1 MPAERI
7 TSAAEAIREALAISL
22 RRSEDV
28 YVMGE
33 GVADPGGIFGTTKGL
48 VEEFG
53 PDRVVEMPVA
63 ENGLTGIAIGSALM
77 GLHPVMT
84 HQRVDFAL
92 LCIEQLYNAAAKSS
106 YVTGGR
112 HKVPMTVRMIIGRGW
127 GQGPQHSQSL
137 ETLFAYMP
145 GLKVVMPSTPQEFK
159 GLLLAAIED
168 DNPVIFLEHRWLHY
182 VTGAVPTEYYTLPLV
197 GSRVVDDGNLQRGT
211 NATIVATSYMV
222 LEALRAASALADV
235 GCPVEVIDVRVLRP
249 LNMAPIVNSVRQT
262 GKLVMCDTGWTQF
275 GVGAEI
281 IASIAETA
289 FEALKKPVA
298 RIGLPDHPTP
308 SSVALAET
316 YYPDSTDV
324 VEAVGKLCDLG
335 AGQIAKACE
344 AVIAARQGVPIDKP
358 DPSFKGPF

>member
-7 TSAAEAIREALAISL
+7 VSAAEAVREALALSL
-22 RRSEDV
+22 RRRQDV

-112 HKVPMTVRMIIGRGW
+112 HKVPLTVRMVIGRGW

-145 GLKVVMPSTPQEFK
+145 GLKVVMPSTPHEFK

-182 VTGAVPTEYYTLPLV
+182 VTGDVPAEYYTLPLV
-197 GSRVVDDGNLQRGT
+197 GSRIVDDANLQRGN

-222 LEALRAASALADV
+222 LEALRAAKALADV
-235 GCPVEVIDVRVLRP
+235 GCPVEVVDLRVLRP
-249 LNMAPIVNSVRQT
+249 LNMAPIIESVRRT

-275 GVGAEI
+275 GIGAEI
-281 IASIAETA
+281 IASVVERA
-289 FEALKKPVA
+289 FEALKKPVV

-308 SSVALAET
+308 SSVALAEA
-316 YYPDSTDV
+316 YYPDSADI
-324 VEAVGKLCDLG
+324 VEAVGKLCDLTS
-335 AGQIAKACE
+335 AQIAKASE
-344 AVIAARQGVPIDKP
+344 AVVAARGGVPVDKP